1 MRAALAH
8 LADRVA
14 RRMRAKHRA
23 GRTVTVRV
31 RFTGMRAVTRSHT
44 LAQPVA
50 TTLTLTEI
58 AEQLAWTAIADNP
71 GEEIT
76 LLSVSVSNLV
86 EQRVIQPE
94 LDLPPPDPWR
104 PGSTTG
110 AARRAVDGSMD
121 AIRTR
126 FGGDAVGYLPAMR
139 PRGSVPD
146 EFRELA
152 EHEL

>member
-1 MRAALAH
+1 VLAH

-14 RRMRAKHRA
+14 RRMRAKQRA
-23 GRTVTVRV
+23 GRTVIVRV
-31 RFTGMRAVTRSHT
+31 RFAGMRSVTRSHT
-44 LAQPVA
+44 LAEPVA

-58 AEQLAWTAIADNP
+58 AERLVWSAIGDNP

-76 LLSVSVSNLV
+76 LLSVSVSNLTD
-86 EQRVIQPE
+86 QRVIQPE
-94 LDLPPPDPWR
+94 LDLEPEDPWR
-104 PGSTTG
+104 PGSATG
-110 AARRAVDGSMD
+110 TARRAVDGSMD

-126 FGGDAVGYLPAMR
+126 FGGDAVGYLAAVR
-139 PRGSVPD
+139 RRSTVPD